1 MVLKCLARNDKASKG
16 TENTSQ
22 TQALHTTTTKLQVLP
37 AHLQYRISL
46 SHCYYYYYYYYY
58 YYCYH
63 DPLFICDDYLY
74 DHFLCHS
81 LIGWNNSDHS
91 LPGFVKLLPCG
102 QLAADQMKH
111 HVHPAWSCGFD
122 RLGPVANRLM
132 WSQTFVSL
140 KFSLLEFCKSKPKS
154 PKRLNRQ
161 PGSSIP
167 SARPMQPSRSTPA
180 HDEDTWRLYVEGLC
194 GSLVPLPEVLTL
206 CASFLPRGLN
216 GKDQGLQWHL
226 DALHLCLPLSCLAVM
241 GLTMFSEWRNWS
253 ISRGTT

>member
-1 MVLKCLARNDKASKG
+1 MERVAIQKPDFLPTRKTATVCTTAVTCWQCQLHPAVKLNKTPMVLKCLARNDKASKG

-46 SHCYYYYYYYYY
+46 SHYLIVIIITIVIR
-58 YYCYH
+58 
-63 DPLFICDDYLY
+63 PLICDDYLY

-132 WSQTFVSL
+132 
-140 KFSLLEFCKSKPKS
+140 
-154 PKRLNRQ
+154 
-161 PGSSIP
+161 
-167 SARPMQPSRSTPA
+167 
-180 HDEDTWRLYVEGLC
+180 
-194 GSLVPLPEVLTL
+194 
-206 CASFLPRGLN
+206 
-216 GKDQGLQWHL
+216 
-226 DALHLCLPLSCLAVM
+226 
-241 GLTMFSEWRNWS
+241 
-253 ISRGTT
+253 